1 MKIKICIPVR
11 ESDMICCQLQFTLWS
26 LDTTHQR
33 SWSQEFTTVLVYGI
47 IIVYPIIVWR
57 GYTCHA
63 TRQNTRV
70 TRRKDRC
77 WLVCKKW
84 ENCVRRIETA
94 TQSCNHSTETSWAS
108 RCRGPRS
115 QLTGGRDPEDRYVIF
130 KWNNSH
136 RTPDTLGSI
145 SSTLTFV
152 LYSDHA
158 NYPSVLLSIAR
169 TNRRWVY

>member
-1 MKIKICIPVR
+1 MTMKICIPVR
-11 ESDMICCQLQFTLWS
+11 EGYMICCQLQFTLWS
-26 LDTTHQR
+26 LDTTHRR

-115 QLTGGRDPEDRYVIF
+115 QLTGAETL
-130 KWNNSH
+130 
-136 RTPDTLGSI
+136 RTAMSYSNMKQQPPNTRHTGLAWFNI
-145 SSTLTFV
+145 INVNLCFV
-152 LYSDHA
+152 LW
-158 NYPSVLLSIAR
+158 PC
-169 TNRRWVY
+169 